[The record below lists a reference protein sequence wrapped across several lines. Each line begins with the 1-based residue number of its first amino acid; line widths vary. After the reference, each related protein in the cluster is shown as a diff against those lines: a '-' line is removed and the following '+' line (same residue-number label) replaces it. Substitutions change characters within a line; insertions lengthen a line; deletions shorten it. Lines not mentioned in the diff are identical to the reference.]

1 MIKKLPSNDNY
12 LIGIISD
19 THGQL
24 PDSVADAF
32 GGVNLILHAGDIGD
46 PDIIDALK
54 KIAPTIA
61 VRGNTDFG
69 QWADRLSVKETIEI
83 WQTRLIVLHDVYHF
97 KQIAGNPAPDVVIS
111 GHTHRSQQEEK
122 QGVLYINPGSAAYP
136 RYRLPATVATLQIK
150 EEHSPKVR
158 FIELK
163 D

>member
-69 QWADRLSVKETIEI
+69 QWADRLSVEETIEI
-83 WQTRLIVLHDVYHF
+83 WQTRLINHL
-97 KQIAGNPAPDVVIS
+97 N
-111 GHTHRSQQEEK
+111 
-122 QGVLYINPGSAAYP
+122 
-136 RYRLPATVATLQIK
+136 LQL
-150 EEHSPKVR
+150 R
-158 FIELK
+158 
-163 D
+163 